1 LPDCFSFSLTKRFH
15 RPAFSDYAHFSFLL
29 FFVCVFLSVCGEVA
43 INLLLPGYMT
53 YTSSRIFW
61 SFHTPY
67 RVPSLPKPTAIAPV
81 APARSLHGN
90 RTAVPNH
97 KGRRFEERQRR
108 CPRTRCRY
116 RYAHNRWYQN
126 TSTRIYFLSWFIS
139 SQVCN
144 KITVSFGME

>member
-1 LPDCFSFSLTKRFH
+1 VS
-15 RPAFSDYAHFSFLL
+15 
-29 FFVCVFLSVCGEVA
+29 GEVA

-67 RVPSLPKPTAIAPV
+67 RVPSLPKPAAIAPV
-81 APARSLHGN
+81 APVRSLHGD

-108 CPRTRCRY
+108 CPRMRCRY

-144 KITVSFGME
+144 KITVSFGMEWECGKILCCCCLIAETGHPLTNQLLNFQQVDEGTFA